1 MQRRWGVHWQMP
13 TLRNRRNRQYQG
25 YFAPVFRPQVAQ
37 HPLRGADRAL
47 AGAMQWTANS
57 SGDINTTAGDVMRY
71 EHVLVSAAAGLATV
85 TMNRP
90 ERRNALSEAHMREL
104 IAALGAAGDQPDTRA
119 IILAANGPVFCSG
132 HDFAD
137 MVERDLDGMRRSPWR
152 GSPGAASQAS
162 LS

>member
-71 EHVLVSAAAGLATV
+71 EHVLVSPAAASRSEGAG
-85 TMNRP
+85 
-90 ERRNALSEAHMREL
+90 RRY
-104 IAALGAAGDQPDTRA
+104 
-119 IILAANGPVFCSG
+119 
-132 HDFAD
+132 
-137 MVERDLDGMRRSPWR
+137 RRRLPAR
-152 GSPGAASQAS
+152 R
-162 LS
+162 LV